1 MLKSKNRVRF
11 MTLLLAALMLLSSL
25 TVLAGCADSGE
36 GDGTGTATS
45 ASDVKETATEAETKD
60 VPYSDFEKTKY
71 NKEFVILNR
80 EDLDSDFEIDN
91 EDGENSLLD
100 ELLVERNTV
109 VSEDFGIDFVY
120 LYKSSYGE
128 VNSAVSQQSLNS
140 LDDYD
145 VAIGHKFSV
154 TSCLVNNYLYDL
166 ASINTMDLT
175 GSWWDQGCRANM
187 VIDGKV
193 YMMTGDIIPSS
204 MLISSC
210 FAFNKR
216 IMKEL
221 GKTEPYA
228 LVREG
233 NWTLDEYNALTQ
245 DVTQDL
251 DGDGVLDYNKD
262 RYSLSAWKMDAPFSL
277 FYGAGGMFN
286 SIGED
291 GNPELS
297 FEDADI
303 INRYE
308 KIYKAIIDR
317 QAYYVTDAAN
327 YSTSYEMFAAG
338 HALFYDTT
346 LGKIKNFLTDMTDDY
361 GIVPVPKYDANQKEY
376 QSFVNGASG
385 FIMIVNTE
393 KDTEYVGTILEAMA
407 RYNYENVS
415 TKMFEIVT
423 KLQNVRDQDSS
434 EMVDYIIRN
443 RVYDFAYFLDLDV
456 SNVVLTQLN
465 DGKAE
470 ISAKLKSS
478 KNSSKNVLKR
488 QLKQLQKKQSKT

>member
-36 GDGTGTATS
+36 GDGTGAATS

-80 EDLDSDFEIDN
+80 KELGTDFEIDN
-91 EDGENSLLD
+91 EGDESSLLD
-100 ELLVERNTV
+100 ELIVERNTV
-109 VSEDFGIDFVY
+109 VSEDYGVTFVY
-120 LYKSSYGE
+120 EYGTDYND
-128 VNSAVSQQSLNS
+128 VNSRVSQQSMNS

-145 VAIGHKFSV
+145 IAIGHKYSV

-166 ASINTMDLT
+166 ADIDTLDLS
-175 GSWWDQGCRANM
+175 GSWWDQGCRTNM

-193 YMMTGDIIPSS
+193 YMMTGDILPSS

-233 NWTLDEYNALTQ
+233 NWTLDEYCTLTQ
-245 DVTQDL
+245 DVTRDL

-262 RYSLSAWKMDAPFSL
+262 LYSLSAWKMDAPFSL
-277 FYGAGGMFN
+277 FYGAGGIFS

-291 GNPELS
+291 GNPEIS
-297 FEDADI
+297 FEETDI
-303 INRYE
+303 VDRYE
-308 KIYKAIIDR
+308 KIYEAVIGR
-317 QAYYVTDAAN
+317 QAYYVKEESNSA
-327 YSTSYEMFAAG
+327 SSFEMFAAG

-346 LGKIKNFLTDMTDDY
+346 LGKIKSFLTDMTDDY

-385 FIMIVNTE
+385 FVMIVNTE

-465 DGKAE
+465 DGKQE
-470 ISAKLKSS
+470 ISSKLKSAKKTS
-478 KNSSKNVLKR
+478 QNALKL
-488 QLKQLQKKQSKT
+488 QIKQMQRKQKKG